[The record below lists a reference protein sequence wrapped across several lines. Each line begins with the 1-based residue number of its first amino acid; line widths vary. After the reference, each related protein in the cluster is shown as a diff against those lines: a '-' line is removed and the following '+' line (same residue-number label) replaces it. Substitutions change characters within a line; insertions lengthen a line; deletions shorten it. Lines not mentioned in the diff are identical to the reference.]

1 MINLYI
7 FVVYLLFII
16 NNINKIYCNIGQQDI
31 VSIDKDLKKLINF
44 DIKMENDK
52 KKNKNVKTNN
62 KKKNKK
68 TT

>member
-44 DIKMENDK
+44 DKKIKMTKRIIK
-52 KKNKNVKTNN
+52 KRNR
-62 KKKNKK
+62 
-68 TT
+68 

>member
-31 VSIDKDLKKLINF
+31 ASIDKDLKKIINF

-52 KKNKNVKTNN
+52 KKK
-62 KKKNKK
+62 
-68 TT
+68 